1 MTSDF
6 QNKAKQIFDQIKKS
20 QNILLHCH
28 VHPDE
33 DSICSVLAMT
43 KVLRDMNKDVTPIL
57 GDSPYPYYLEDLPR
71 KDWLIPKNY
80 TQINLKDFD
89 LFIILDTSTPYFIT
103 KLTDVTFPKFLKT
116 IIVDHHQT
124 NSGYAD
130 VNLIEPNSI
139 ATCQI
144 LYRLFR
150 QWQVEIDPITALHLF
165 LGIYADSGG
174 FKYRETNKESFVIA
188 SELTKINPNFHSHV
202 LDIDG
207 HAGFIDLKMEGASGL
222 TLIPQLTALDAQT
235 RIVVLTGY
243 ASIATAVEAIKL
255 GANYYLTKPT
265 DADEI
270 VAAFHREEGN
280 VSIPITAKP
289 MSVNRLEWEHIQKV
303 MLDCGGNISAAAR
316 SLGMHRRTLQRKLFK
331 RPVNI

>member
-1 MTSDF
+1 MKTNTMIDDDPVLLLVDDD
-6 QNKAKQIFDQIKKS
+6 QIF
-20 QNILLHCH
+20 
-28 VHPDE
+28 
-33 DSICSVLAMT
+33 CSVLADA
-43 KVLRDMNKDVTPIL
+43 LRHRSFDVMVAH
-57 GDSPYPYYLEDLPR
+57 D
-71 KDWLIPKNY
+71 
-80 TQINLKDFD
+80 
-89 LFIILDTSTPYFIT
+89 
-103 KLTDVTFPKFLKT
+103 
-116 IIVDHHQT
+116 VDHAARLAQDT
-124 NSGYAD
+124 PPEYA
-130 VNLIEPNSI
+130 V
-139 ATCQI
+139 
-144 LYRLFR
+144 
-150 QWQVEIDPITALHLF
+150 
-165 LGIYADSGG
+165 
-174 FKYRETNKESFVIA
+174 
-188 SELTKINPNFHSHV
+188 
-202 LDIDG
+202 
-207 HAGFIDLKMEGASGL
+207 IDLKMEGASGL